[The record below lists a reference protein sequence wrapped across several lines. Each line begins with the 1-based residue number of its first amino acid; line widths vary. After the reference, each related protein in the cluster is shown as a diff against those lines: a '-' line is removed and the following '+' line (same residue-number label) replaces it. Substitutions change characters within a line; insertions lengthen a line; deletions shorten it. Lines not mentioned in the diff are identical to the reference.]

1 MRTIRE
7 GASETGAHEWGNNI
21 RWKTIYD
28 SISIAGY
35 LYAWQCRI
43 FDCISI
49 MSTRRKHKAFM
60 TNITPTIVILL
71 FLNFQICAAKIVDV
85 MVGFRD
91 NSLQLLFT
99 PEIVYQDVG
108 QEVRFQFY
116 PQNHSVAQSSFEN
129 PCTPLGGESSSA
141 GFFSGFNAVAK
152 IDDSIPTFTINISSS
167 DPIYFYCAQGR
178 HCQSGMV
185 GVINP
190 PSSDTINSFKAAA
203 SKVPLTQVPLTPP
216 TQDLPSPEFSVSS
229 SSVLPGATNVDPQY
243 TPNAVPKSSSK
254 GGLSTSGYIAVAGVG
269 LLLVIIVAIVI
280 WCKRVRKK
288 QRKARERRRAEYL
301 ERERRRQRGKE
312 VGSSSRG
319 EHAYRDVDGDAV
331 MIDLEALRVDP
342 QGLQATYAYSFRRP
356 SVNSSQGGRTSSVPR
371 RHSSMLVQ
379 RPLSHVSP
387 IESGD
392 YGRRFSANVINIE
405 PRSRSS
411 TVSTYH
417 HHRMSMPS
425 TSHSMH
431 SMHSRN
437 VPSRRH
443 STMSMGM
450 SAQQNRNSILRK
462 PSPSEQTRYQ
472 ELQKLRVEQ
481 KKEEDRKSKQPSPI
495 PSLPSL
501 QSLRMRSSPSP
512 QTVPKQKWKI
522 FKKSTYRRRI
532 EVREI
537 DIHDTNRH
545 KTPNGG
551 KNSTPSPT
559 PKQGESSSGAGGV
572 DKDSSTRSGTATTAV
587 ETSGR
592 VDTSYT
598 TNSKDMRGGGSISN

>member
-1 MRTIRE
+1 MRTVRE
-7 GASETGAHEWGNNI
+7 GARKIGVYVWENSL

-28 SISIAGY
+28 NKIVTSCVY
-35 LYAWQCRI
+35 TWQSYILSCL
-43 FDCISI
+43 ST
-49 MSTRRKHKAFM
+49 MSTRRKPRAFT
-60 TNITPTIVILL
+60 TNISSTIAVLL
-71 FLNFQICAAKIVDV
+71 FLNFQICAAKIVDI

-99 PEIVYQDVG
+99 PEVVYQDVG
-108 QEVRFQFY
+108 QEIRFQFY

-129 PCTPLGGESSSA
+129 PCTPLGGQSSSA

-152 IDDSIPTFTINISSS
+152 VDGSIPTFTINVSSS

-190 PSSDTINSFKAAA
+190 PTSDTINSFKAAA
-203 SKVPLTQVPLTPP
+203 SKVPFAQVPLNPP
-216 TQDLPSPEFSVSS
+216 TRDLPSPEFSLSS

-243 TPNAVPKSSSK
+243 TPNAVPKSSSS

-269 LLLVIIVAIVI
+269 LLLVVSITIAV
-280 WCKRVRKK
+280 WCIRVRKR
-288 QRKARERRRAEYL
+288 QRKARDQRRTEYL
-301 ERERRRQRGKE
+301 DRERRRERGKE
-312 VGSSSRG
+312 VPSSSRG
-319 EHAYRDVDGDAV
+319 EHAYREVDGDAV

-342 QGLQATYAYSFRRP
+342 QDSQVMYAYSFRRP
-356 SVNSSQGGRTSSVPR
+356 SVNSSQGGNTNSVPR
-371 RHSSMLVQ
+371 RHSSLLVQ

-387 IESGD
+387 METGD
-392 YGRRFSANVINIE
+392 FNRRYSANMINIE

-411 TVSTYH
+411 TVSTYA

-425 TSHSMH
+425 TAHSMH
-431 SMHSRN
+431 SMHSRYP
-437 VPSRRH
+437 PSRRH

-450 SAQQNRNSILRK
+450 PSHQNRNSILRK
-462 PSPSEQTRYQ
+462 PSPSEQLRYQ

-481 KKEEDRKSKQPSPI
+481 KKSDHRKSKQPSPI

-501 QSLRMRSSPSP
+501 QSLRMRSTPSP
-512 QTVPKQKWKI
+512 PIVVPKQKWKI
-522 FKKSTYRRRI
+522 FKKSTYRRRM

-545 KTPNGG
+545 KTP
-551 KNSTPSPT
+551 KTSPPSPN
-559 PKQGESSSGAGGV
+559 PGESSVGTGSV
-572 DKDSSTRSGTATTAV
+572 DRRASTRSGATTNIA
-587 ETSGR
+587 EPSGR
-592 VDTSYT
+592 VGTSYT